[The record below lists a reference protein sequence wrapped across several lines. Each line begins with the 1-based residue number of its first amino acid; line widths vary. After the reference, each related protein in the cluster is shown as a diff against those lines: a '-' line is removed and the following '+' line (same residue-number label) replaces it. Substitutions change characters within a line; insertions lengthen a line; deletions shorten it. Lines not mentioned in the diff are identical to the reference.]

1 MSVVAKFT
9 GVGRVKRMLGIPGVA
24 GAGVTTH
31 DLLISTLVTVV
42 DQMVLDELD
51 LTSADVTTYSEKFD
65 INRTAQAEIAVRRC
79 PLVSVVALTNDG
91 SLVSSSDY
99 YTTEYGQVRLI
110 NNGDYF
116 DTGRQT
122 VEITYTAGFST
133 IPEDLKHAATLI
145 VCAQYN
151 QSSHLGYNRE
161 SIGAYSYAIGNDGA
175 GIMFPNMAQRILNNY
190 RRIFVRS
197 PGS

>member
-1 MSVVAKFT
+1 MPVAQFT
-9 GVGRVKRMLGIPGVA
+9 GIGRVKRMLGIPGVA
-24 GAGVTTH
+24 GTGITTH

-42 DQMVLDELD
+42 DQLMLDELD
-51 LTSADVTTYSEKFD
+51 LSAAEVTTYSEKFD
-65 INRTAQAEIAVRRC
+65 ITRTGQREVAVRRC

-91 SLVSSSDY
+91 SLVAASDY
-99 YTTEYGQVRLI
+99 YTTDYGQVRLI
-110 NNGDYF
+110 GDGDFF

-122 VEITYTAGFST
+122 VDITYTAGFSS

>member
-1 MSVVAKFT
+1 MPVAKFT
-9 GVGRVKRMLGIPGVA
+9 GIGRVKRMLGIPGVA
-24 GAGVTTH
+24 GTGITTH

-42 DQMVLDELD
+42 DQLILDELD

-65 INRTAQAEIAVRRC
+65 ITRSGQREVALRRV
-79 PLVSVVALTNDG
+79 PVVSVAALTNDG
-91 SLVSSSDY
+91 SLIAASDY
-99 YTTEYGQVRLI
+99 YTTDYGQIRLI
-110 NNGDYF
+110 GSGDF
-116 DTGRQT
+116 FTTGRQK
-122 VEITYTAGFST
+122 VEVTYTAGFST
-133 IPEDLKHAATLI
+133 VPEDLKHAASLI

-175 GIMFPNMAQRILNNY
+175 GILFPNMAQRILNNY

-197 PGS
+197 PGT

>member
-1 MSVVAKFT
+1 MPVAKFT
-9 GVGRVKRMLGIPGVA
+9 GIGRVKRMLGIPGVA
-24 GAGVTTH
+24 GTGITQH

-42 DQMVLDELD
+42 DQLILDELD
-51 LTSADVTTYSEKFD
+51 LKSADVTTYSEKFD
-65 INRTAQAEIAVRRC
+65 ITRSGQREVALRRV
-79 PLVSVVALTNDG
+79 PLVSVAALTDDG
-91 SLVSSSDY
+91 SLVATADY

-110 NNGDYF
+110 GDTDF
-116 DTGRQT
+116 FTTGRQK

-151 QSSHLGYNRE
+151 QGSHLGYNRE

-197 PGS
+197 PGT

>member
-1 MSVVAKFT
+1 
-9 GVGRVKRMLGIPGVA
+9 MLGIPGVA
-24 GAGVTTH
+24 GTGITTH

-42 DQMVLDELD
+42 DQLMLDELD
-51 LTSADVTTYSEKFD
+51 LSAAEVTTYSEKFD
-65 INRTAQAEIAVRRC
+65 ITRTGQREVAVRRC

-91 SLVSSSDY
+91 SLVAASDY
-99 YTTEYGQVRLI
+99 YTTDYGQVRLI
-110 NNGDYF
+110 GDGDFF

-122 VEITYTAGFST
+122 VDITYTAGFSS

>member
-1 MSVVAKFT
+1 MPVAKFT
-9 GVGRVKRMLGIPGVA
+9 GIGRVKRMLGIPGVA
-24 GAGVTTH
+24 GTGITTH

-42 DQMVLDELD
+42 DRLVLDELD

-65 INRTAQAEIAVRRC
+65 ITRTGQAEVAVRRC

-91 SLVSSSDY
+91 SLVAASDY
-99 YTTEYGQVRLI
+99 YTTDYGQVRLI
-110 NNGDYF
+110 SDGDF
-116 DTGRQT
+116 FNTGRQT
-122 VEITYTAGFST
+122 VDITYTAGFAT
-133 IPEDLKHAATLI
+133 VPEDLKHAATLI

-161 SIGAYSYAIGNDGA
+161 SIGAYSYAIGNDGQ
-175 GIMFPNMAQRILNNY
+175 GIMFPLMAQRILNNY